1 MKKVIC
7 LILSLVISMLCT
19 TAFASETGTIAE
31 EPITIEV
38 IAQDEPQYILVVDSV
53 GYDLPHPLYMENG
66 RTMVESSTLAQLI
79 GVECSTADG
88 FVSFT
93 DGENVASLSL
103 TAPGAL
109 LNDGSV
115 VLDAY
120 AAQKDEV
127 VFVPLRFVAESFGC
141 TVDFSPVFS
150 EEELFLGA
158 YISVKTNIKT
168 NVDFAFVLPDS
179 LSELHANILNITR
192 TITGIVPQIVTIEA
206 DKYSEYVNSALLA
219 GQKIM
224 FLKDDKTAVID
235 GHKTED
241 LLASFS
247 AVLELKDETFAFPIT
262 ISSETLSFCVSK
274 TSENFEEA
282 GYFLSALNE
291 LTTSLSAP
299 QE

>member
-1 MKKVIC
+1 MKKVLC
-7 LILSLVISMLCT
+7 LILSFVISTLCPA
-19 TAFASETGTIAE
+19 AFASETDDIAK
-31 EPITIEV
+31 EPVTVEV

-53 GYDLPHPLYMENG
+53 GYDLPNPLYMENG
-66 RTMVESSTLAQLI
+66 RTMVDATAIAELI
-79 GVECSTADG
+79 GVKSSSADG
-88 FVSFT
+88 FISFT
-93 DGENVASLSL
+93 DGENIVSLSL

-115 VLDAY
+115 ILDAY
-120 AAQKDEV
+120 ATQKDEV

-150 EEELFLGA
+150 EEIFLGA

-168 NVDFAFVLPDS
+168 NVDFALVLPDN
-179 LSELHANILNITR
+179 LSELHTNILNITR
-192 TITGIVPQIVTIEA
+192 TITGVVPQIVTIEA

-224 FLKDDKTAVID
+224 FLKDDKTAAIE

-241 LLASFS
+241 LLASLS
-247 AVLELKDETFAFPIT
+247 TVLELEEKTYAFPIT

-274 TSENFEEA
+274 TSENLKEA
-282 GYFLSALNE
+282 GQFLSALNK
-291 LTTSLSAP
+291 LTESLSAP